1 MRNNLHDAEILPGGP
16 LDADA
21 DIHNGAKDRKFVT
34 ALARGLEVL
43 RAFRP
48 GDGFLGNREIANR
61 TGLPKPTVTRLTYT
75 LTKLGYL
82 SYSSR
87 LERYQLG
94 TGVLALGYATL
105 SSFGIRQ
112 VARPLMQEMAETV
125 DASVALGARERLSM
139 IYLEN
144 ARGSGAVTL
153 RLDVGSR
160 IPVATTAMGR
170 AFLAVLPEGERTYLM
185 DHIRRRAGRDW
196 PDIRIGIEDALKDY
210 QDKGYV
216 KTVGSWEKDVNA
228 VGVPLVNS
236 QNGDIYAFNC
246 GGPSFLLPEKR
257 LESELGPR
265 LQHLVQNVKAA
276 IGRM

>member
-1 MRNNLHDAEILPGGP
+1 MRNNLHDAGMPAGGP
-16 LDADA
+16 LDAEA
-21 DIHNGAKDRKFVT
+21 DIRNGAKDRKFVT

-48 GDGFLGNREIANR
+48 GDGFLGNREIADR

-112 VARPLMQEMAETV
+112 VARPLMQEMAEAV

-170 AFLAVLPEGERTYLM
+170 AFLAVLPEGERVYLM

-257 LESELGPR
+257 LDSELGPR

>member
-1 MRNNLHDAEILPGGP
+1 MRNNFQDPYVPEGSPAEAAI
-16 LDADA
+16 DDES
-21 DIHNGAKDRKFVT
+21 GAKDRKFVT

-48 GDGFLGNREIANR
+48 GDGFLGNREIADR

-82 SYSSR
+82 SYSER

-112 VARPLMQEMAETV
+112 VARPLMQELADTV

-160 IPVATTAMGR
+160 IPIATTAMGK

-196 PDIRIGIEDALKDY
+196 PDVRIGIEDALRDY
-210 QDKGYV
+210 HEKGYV
-216 KTVGSWEKDVNA
+216 KTVGSWERDVNS
-228 VGVPLVNS
+228 VGVPLVNT

-257 LESELGPR
+257 LDTDLGPR